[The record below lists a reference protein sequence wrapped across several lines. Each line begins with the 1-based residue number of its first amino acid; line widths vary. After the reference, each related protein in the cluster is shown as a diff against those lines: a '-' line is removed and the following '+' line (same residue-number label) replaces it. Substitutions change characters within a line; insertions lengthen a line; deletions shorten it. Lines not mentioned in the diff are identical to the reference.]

1 MADNQGSLP
10 AQYAVSIRRLLR
22 YGMVMTVLGL
32 LSGILFQESA
42 KKLSYEDV
50 GAGLRLEAV
59 LHLALVHGHLFVT
72 GVLMP
77 LGMGGAL
84 VLARRVGGVEMS
96 AKSLRWLD
104 GYLLFTAV
112 TVALMLYKGYHVLLS
127 VRWGATDLGEVDAAF
142 FGGQVWVRHVVYGIA
157 HAGMGISLGIFAI
170 GLWRSLRTRTQ
181 GPPGPL
187 GTRGLSETD
196 RNH

>member
-1 MADNQGSLP
+1 MLRPMTATQDPLP
-10 AQYAVSIRRLLR
+10 AHYAATIRRLLR
-22 YGMVMTVLGL
+22 YAMVMTVLGL

-42 KKLSYEDV
+42 KKLTYEDV

-59 LHLALVHGHLFVT
+59 LHLALVHGHVFVT

-77 LGMGGAL
+77 LALAGAL
-84 VLARRVGGVEMS
+84 VLARRVGGIEMS
-96 AKSLRWLD
+96 GKSLSWLAW
-104 GYLLFTAV
+104 YLRLTAV

-127 VRWGATDLGEVDAAF
+127 VRWGATDLAQVDATF

-170 GLWRSLRTRTQ
+170 ALWRSLRTR
-181 GPPGPL
+181 P
-187 GTRGLSETD
+187 
-196 RNH
+196 